1 VTRLPIRVRLTAV
14 FVAVM
19 GAVLLVI
26 GLFLYYRTEHNLD
39 TAINQALRARQGGLQ
54 AFTSSAAR
62 GPRIIPPG
70 ERFAQ
75 VLSVD
80 GRVLDSRPPSTVP
93 LLSAAEVRHASSA
106 TVAIERHERSR
117 YLAGPAR
124 LQGRRVV
131 VLAATALAERERALE
146 GLGGALLIGLPLAL
160 LLAAGVA
167 YAVAAGALSPVESI
181 RRRAAGISR
190 AGPAAGIPVPPADDE
205 VRRLVLTLND
215 MLARLALAAEH
226 ERSFVANAS
235 HELRTPLAALNAELD
250 LALCPGRTADELR
263 SAVVNAKT
271 DCDRLIRLAAGL
283 LDLEGADAL
292 STPARDQ
299 IDVDDLCR
307 EVAADFARAVE
318 PGRTLTVVPSGLTV
332 VGDEMAIGR
341 AVRNMIENAFI
352 HGAGSITVGSDLE
365 PAQPHVRL
373 WVCDEGRLDPELVEG
388 EAFERFARGPGT
400 AWRPGAGLGLA
411 LVRVV
416 AESHGGSATLE
427 PTASGVR
434 ATLTLPSP

>member
-1 VTRLPIRVRLTAV
+1 MSRLPIRVRLTAV

-19 GAVLLVI
+19 GAVLLII
-26 GLFLYYRTEHNLD
+26 GLFLYYRTRHELD
-39 TAINQALRARQGGLQ
+39 TAINQALRARQGALQ

-62 GPRIIPPG
+62 DPRIIPPG

-75 VLSVD
+75 VLSLN
-80 GRVLDSRPPSTVP
+80 GRVLDSRPPSSVP
-93 LLSAAEVRHASSA
+93 LLSAAETRRAA
-106 TVAIERHERSR
+106 AGTVEIERHERSR

-124 LQGRRVV
+124 LGGRRVV
-131 VLAATALAERERALE
+131 VLAATSLAERERALE

-160 LLAAGVA
+160 LLAAGVG

-190 AGPAAGIPVPPADDE
+190 AGPAASIPVPVADDE

-250 LALCPGRTADELR
+250 LALRPERTVEDLQRAI
-263 SAVVNAKT
+263 VNAKT

-283 LDLEGADAL
+283 LDLERADAL
-292 STPARDQ
+292 GVPARDRL
-299 IDVDDLCR
+299 DVDDVLR
-307 EVAADFARAVE
+307 DAASGFAHSVGPERPIVVE
-318 PGRTLTVVPSGLTV
+318 PSGLTV
-332 VGDEMAIGR
+332 VGDEMAVGR
-341 AVRNMIENAFI
+341 AVRNMIENALV
-352 HGAGSITVGSDLE
+352 HGVGQIAVGADLVAE
-365 PAQPHVRL
+365 QQQVEL
-373 WVCDEGRLDPELVEG
+373 WVCDEGTLDPELSEG
-388 EAFERFARGPGT
+388 EAFARFARGPGS
-400 AWRPGAGLGLA
+400 ASRPGAGLGLA

-416 AESHGGSATLE
+416 AESHGGSATLAS
-427 PTASGVR
+427 TASGVR
-434 ATLTLPSP
+434 AALVLPSP

>member
-1 VTRLPIRVRLTAV
+1 VSRLPIRVRLTAV

-19 GAVLLVI
+19 GAVLLII
-26 GLFLYYRTEHNLD
+26 GLFLYYRTKHELD

-62 GPRIIPPG
+62 DPRIIPPG

-75 VLSVD
+75 VLSLD

-93 LLSAAEVRHASSA
+93 LLSAAETRRAA
-106 TVAIERHERSR
+106 AGTVEIERHERSR

-124 LQGRRVV
+124 LEGRRVV
-131 VLAATALAERERALE
+131 VLAATSLAERERALE

-160 LLAAGVA
+160 LLAAGVG

-190 AGPAAGIPVPPADDE
+190 AGPAAGIPVPVADDE

-250 LALCPGRTADELR
+250 LALRPGRTVEDLQRAI
-263 SAVVNAKT
+263 VNAKT

-283 LDLEGADAL
+283 LDLERADAL
-292 STPARDQ
+292 GVAARDRL
-299 IDVDDLCR
+299 DVDDLLR
-307 EVAADFARAVE
+307 DAASGFAHSVGPERSIVVE
-318 PGRTLTVVPSGLTV
+318 PSGLTV
-332 VGDEMAIGR
+332 VGDEMAVGR
-341 AVRNMIENAFI
+341 AVRNMVENALV
-352 HGAGSITVGSDLE
+352 HGAGQITVGADLVAE
-365 PAQPHVRL
+365 QQHVEL
-373 WVCDEGRLDPELVEG
+373 WVCDEGDLDPALPAG
-388 EAFERFARGPGT
+388 EAFARFARGPGT
-400 AWRPGAGLGLA
+400 ALRPGAGLGLA

-416 AESHGGSATLE
+416 AESHGGSATLAS
-427 PTASGVR
+427 TGSGVR
-434 ATLTLPSP
+434 AALMLPSP